1 MIDAPIQTADEA
13 LDFIAVQRAMG
24 LTPVM
29 KGTRFYRH
37 SFAVSQFGSYLYYL
51 DARGTKGC
59 CEPRNLLSTFDFIHL
74 GLPVP
79 GSLPDLPI
87 VHEAPDRGVGLAVAI
102 MGGEPQRQPSLLEA
116 AEAALRV
123 MAPGRERDDLEMAVN
138 AERRTH

>member
-1 MIDAPIQTADEA
+1 MIDSPIQTAEEA

-24 LTPVM
+24 LAPVM

-87 VHEAPDRGVGLAVAI
+87 TREAPDRGVGLVVTI
-102 MGGEPQRQPSLLEA
+102 MGGERQPSLLAA

-123 MAPGRERDDLEMAVN
+123 MPEGPERDDLEMAVM
-138 AERRTH
+138 AERRLQ

>member
-1 MIDAPIQTADEA
+1 MIDSPIQTADEA
-13 LDFIAVQRAMG
+13 MDFIAVQRAMG

-59 CEPRNLLSTFDFIHL
+59 CEPRNLLSAFDFIHL

-87 VHEAPDRGVGLAVAI
+87 TREAPDRGVGLAVGI
-102 MGGEPQRQPSLLEA
+102 MGGERQPSLLAA

-123 MAPGRERDDLEMAVN
+123 MPEGPERDDLEMAVM
-138 AERRTH
+138 AERRLQ